1 MLYPRQTSSL
11 IGRASQVEKI
21 KEAYCQSRLPQG
33 ILLYGPKGVGKATF
47 AYHIARYL
55 FQDVP
60 NQFFVDEEDPLFKR
74 VAASAH
80 GDLFVVERSL
90 SKEASLGKEIP
101 VEEVRNALSFLKKS
115 PLEGGFR
122 VVIIDSVNEMN
133 KNASNALLKSLE
145 EPPQKTLIILI
156 HHGGG
161 GILPTLKS
169 RCHRLFCPPLSKE
182 DSLQVLKNNLGC
194 SSEDFELLTHFAK
207 GAPGNILAFFN
218 AFEGAEIFKGFVD
231 ILGSLKEKN
240 FSKVQRFI
248 DYLLSQKNMDSLE
261 AASFLVSW
269 WVDRLCL
276 FATSSHVPEA
286 FVGEKEVARHFLTL
300 YSLKSL
306 PQSWQNIQNLLKEA
320 RIFNL
325 DARHVLVCTFSEFLI
340 NKH

>member
-1 MLYPRQTSSL
+1 MFHPRQTSSL
-11 IGRASQVEKI
+11 IGRTFQVEKI
-21 KEAYCQSRLPQG
+21 KEAYCQNRLPQG
-33 ILLYGPKGVGKATF
+33 ILLYGPKGTGKATF

-55 FQDVP
+55 FQGLQD
-60 NQFFVDEEDPLFKR
+60 QFNIDEETSLFKR
-74 VAASAH
+74 VAAGAH
-80 GDLFVVERSL
+80 GDLFAVERSL
-90 SKEASLGKEIP
+90 SKESFSGKEIP

-145 EPPQKTLIILI
+145 EPPQKTLILLI

-182 DSLQVLKNNLGC
+182 DSLQVLKNNLEC
-194 SSEDFELLTHFAK
+194 SPEDLDLIAHFAK
-207 GAPGNILAFFN
+207 GAPGNVLTLFN

-231 ILGSLKEKN
+231 VLGSLKEKN

-248 DYLLSQKNMDSLE
+248 DYLLSQKSMDPLE

-269 WVDRLCL
+269 WFDRLLL
-276 FATSSHVPEA
+276 FAASSHTTEV
-286 FVGEKEVARHFLTL
+286 FVDEEGLAHHFLAL

-306 PQSWQNIQNLLKEA
+306 PQIWYNIQSLLKEA

-325 DARHVLVCTFSEFLI
+325 DTKHVLVCTFCEFLI